1 LNPDDNDAW
10 DLATLAGQVLRRR
23 NTPTDAVKA
32 AKELIEAAKHD
43 LERVRL
49 EAWLESPEAQ
59 AQWQN
64 QRDEHLA
71 NTRAS
76 YQDGVKYITS
86 QTRLDYAKKQFKE
99 FLATKAKEREQ
110 TPETI
115 EARAE
120 IWESHYRQ
128 RGFTGT
134 EAQKLKGEFGQWR
147 GKGRQGRVKKP
158 ATDGRLKANKQKKIQ
173 AKGKVAMAE
182 LTKPKV
188 EWRTKHYQAAVLKGA
203 RGKKARVYRDSAD
216 QQRDTPSGQAFDAN
230 PELQAALKEPGRT

>member
-1 LNPDDNDAW
+1 LNPDDNEAW
-10 DLATLAGQVLRRR
+10 DLATLAAQVLRRR
-23 NTPTDAVKA
+23 NTPSDAVKA
-32 AKELIEAAKHD
+32 ARELIEEAKHD

-49 EAWLESPEAQ
+49 EAWLKSPEAQ
-59 AQWQN
+59 AEWQN
-64 QRDEHLA
+64 QKDEHFA

-76 YQDGVKYITS
+76 YEDGVKYITS

-99 FLATKAKEREQ
+99 FLAAKAKEREQ

-120 IWESHYRQ
+120 ALESYYRQ

-134 EAQKLKGEFGQWR
+134 EAQKLKGEFEQWR

-173 AKGKVAMAE
+173 AKGKAAMVE
-182 LTKPKV
+182 LTKPKQK
-188 EWRTKHYQAAVLKGA
+188 WTKHYAASVMKGA
-203 RGKKARVYRDSAD
+203 RGKKARTYQGSAD
-216 QQRDTPSGQAFDAN
+216 NMRDTPSDQTFNAN
-230 PELQAALKEPGRT
+230 PGLQATLSEPL